1 MSARTSFFH
10 RGAVRVCCCWGG
22 GFLYQSPFVFEDN
35 KPEKNSHGGERRGT
49 EDSESGEERGE
60 GGEEREIKS

>member
-1 MSARTSFFH
+1 MPELHFSIEGLLGF
-10 RGAVRVCCCWGG
+10 VVVGG